1 MGRKSKAD
9 SRKPEIL
16 EQTYNTLL
24 EESLESASFA
34 KIAQKAGI
42 APSLITHYFNSKE
55 ELIFDLTDYMTEK
68 YDAFLMQDFQQI
80 SDPIKRLEAIISTRL
95 REYTCTTVDDRVW
108 YNVFALALRSPT
120 VKNKIQD
127 MYLRDQDALVQ
138 QLQSCSSRKIDLG
151 ELEVL
156 ARTITI
162 AMEGLGYYVAMMGD
176 EFSVEEETVRLEKL
190 FLQKSRAV
198 LGL

>member
-1 MGRKSKAD
+1 M
-9 SRKPEIL
+9 L
-16 EQTYNTLL
+16 EHTYNTLL

-55 ELIFDLTDYMTEK
+55 ELIFALTDYMTEK

-80 SDPIKRLEAIISTRL
+80 HDKAKRLEAIISTRL

-138 QLQSCSSRKIDLG
+138 QLKGCAARDIAPA
-151 ELEVL
+151 ELETL

-162 AMEGLGYYVAMMGD
+162 GMEGLGYFAAMDLEGVSLD
-176 EFSVEEETVRLEKL
+176 EETRRLEKM
-190 FLQKSRAV
+190 FLQKARTV
-198 LGL
+198 LGIDG

>member
-1 MGRKSKAD
+1 LGRKSKAD

-34 KIAQKAGI
+34 KIARKAGI

-80 SDPIKRLEAIISTRL
+80 GDRVKRLEAIISTRL

-120 VKNKIQD
+120 IKNKIQD
-127 MYLRDQDALVQ
+127 MYLRDQEALVQ
-138 QLQSCSSRKIDLG
+138 QLKGCAPREIDPE
-151 ELEVL
+151 ELEQL

-162 AMEGLGYYVAMMGD
+162 TMEGLGYFAAMMGD
-176 EFSVEEETVRLEKL
+176 DVSLEEETVRMEKL
-190 FLQKSRAV
+190 FLQKARAV